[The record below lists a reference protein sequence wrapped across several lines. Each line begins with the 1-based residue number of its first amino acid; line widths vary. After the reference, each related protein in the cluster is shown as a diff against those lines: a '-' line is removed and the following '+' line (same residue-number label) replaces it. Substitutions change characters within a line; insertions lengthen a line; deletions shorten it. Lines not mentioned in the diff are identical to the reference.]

1 MTATQALR
9 HESEWFYSLLSE
21 SITGLSEEL
30 AWAQVAPADGEYL
43 HTNGTIIGIVQHIA
57 VCKFIYGSTAFR
69 DTEIRW
75 RHCIDR
81 LETIG
86 TSWPDTLAYLA
97 EAQKYWLSTWE
108 SLTDAD
114 LANEY
119 LHFRGDKRPAWRLIA
134 TVSHHDAYHGGQI
147 TLLSSTLTPT
157 STPPD
162 LQLEEER
169 QAVINLPG
177 W

>member
-1 MTATQALR
+1 MTAIQALR
-9 HESEWFYSLLSE
+9 HESEWFYQQLAD

-30 AWAQVAPADGEYL
+30 AWAKVMPAPGDYL

-57 VCKFIYGSTAFR
+57 ACKFIYGSTAFR

-75 RHCIDR
+75 RHCIAR
-81 LETIG
+81 LEKMG
-86 TSWPDTLAYLA
+86 TSWPATVAYLA
-97 EAQKYWLSTWE
+97 EAQRYWLSTWE

-114 LANEY
+114 LDDEY

-134 TVSHHDAYHGGQI
+134 TVNHHDAYHGGQI
-147 TLLSSTLTPT
+147 TLLSSTLAPT